1 MRVIGIFD
9 IFSSDNADEAKDKQ
23 IAGLNAGYNRAS
35 EALGQGRNAL
45 TTNYA
50 AGLLPFQQNY
60 ELSYG
65 NAKAGTGALGDAL
78 GINGPEGS
86 TRATASFQNS
96 PGYTA
101 AVEAGTEN
109 SLRNRSRTGD
119 LRSGATNIDLQN
131 VAQNAQN
138 QQWQQYISNLMPFT
152 QMGQQGAQGAASG
165 IGTLYSGLGNQLN
178 ANYGSLGQLG
188 WQKETGIGNADAN
201 AALASNAASGNFVN
215 ALMSIAGLGANAAGG
230 AGGMASL
237 MALSDER
244 AKDDIEQIGETFDG
258 QPLYRFT
265 YKSDPSGKKHIGP
278 MAQEVE
284 KHTPDAVRE
293 FDGLKYVD
301 YGKAT
306 DFAAGLAKMM
316 EAA

>member
-1 MRVIGIFD
+1 MGLFD
-9 IFSSDNADEAKDKQ
+9 IFNSGNADEAKDKQ
-23 IAGLNAGYNRAS
+23 IAGLQKGYDQAS
-35 EALGQGRNAL
+35 GFLGQGRDAL

-50 AGLLPFQQNY
+50 AGLEPYQQNY
-60 ELSYG
+60 DLYSNQSQQG
-65 NAKAGTGALGDAL
+65 VTALGNLL
-78 GINGPEGS
+78 GLNGQSGYDQAVS
-86 TRATASFQNS
+86 QFQTS
-96 PGYTA
+96 PGYEA
-101 AVEAGTEN
+101 AVSEGTEN
-109 SLRNRSRTGD
+109 VLRNQARTGD
-119 LRSGATNIDLQN
+119 LRSGKTNVDLQN
-131 VAQNAQN
+131 VAQNLQN
-138 QQWQQYISNLMPFT
+138 KEWNNYTTNL
-152 QMGQQGAQGAASG
+152 QSYANSGQQGAQGAASG
-165 IGTLYSGLGNQLN
+165 IGSLYSGLGNQLN
-178 ANYGSLGQLG
+178 SSYGNQANLAYSTQ
-188 WQKETGIGNADAN
+188 TGMGNAEAN

-215 ALMSIAGLGANAAGG
+215 ALMNIAGLGANAAGQ

-265 YKSDPSGKKHIGP
+265 YKDDPSGKKHIGP

-284 KHTPDAVRE
+284 TRTPDAVRE
-293 FDGLKYVD
+293 FGGLKHVD

>member
-1 MRVIGIFD
+1 MGIFD
-9 IFSSDNADEAKDKQ
+9 IFNSDNADEARDKQ
-23 IAGLNAGYNRAS
+23 VAGINAGYNRAAD
-35 EALGQGRNAL
+35 ALGQGRTAL
-45 TTNYA
+45 TTNYT

-60 ELSYG
+60 DLSYT
-65 NAKAGTGALGDAL
+65 NAKAGTGALSDAL
-78 GINGPEGS
+78 GINGAEGS
-86 TRATASFQNS
+86 ARATASFQNS

-138 QQWQQYISNLMPFT
+138 QQWQQYIQNLLPFT

-201 AALASNAASGNFVN
+201 AALASNAASGNMVS
-215 ALMSIAGLGANAAGG
+215 ALMNIAGL
-230 AGGMASL
+230 ASS
-237 MALSDER
+237 AFGLSDER
-244 AKDDIEQIGETFDG
+244 AKDDIELIGETFDG
-258 QPLYRFT
+258 QPLYRFK
-265 YKSDPSGKKHIGP
+265 YKGDPSGKMHIGP

-284 KHTPDAVRE
+284 TVMPEAVA
-293 FDGLKYVD
+293 DIGGLKHVN